1 MQKALT
7 TMEELV
13 NWFNQLDNPVL
24 AITCHGYKMSPL
36 VNDRVIISNDRMSI
50 TVEPTKYYRKD
61 QLAKASIDTCGYLD
75 VPHSPTITVA
85 VQFPIALPLDLTP
98 ENLIP
103 FIEKT
108 VRDYSGNTIDFIAI
122 DDFNSDRL
130 PL

>member
-7 TMEELV
+7 TMQELV
-13 NWFNQLDNPVL
+13 DWFNQLDNPVL

-36 VNDRVIISNDRMSI
+36 VNDCVIISNDYMSI

-61 QLAKASIDTCGYLD
+61 QLAKATIDTCGYLD
-75 VPHSPTITVA
+75 VPHTPTITVA

-108 VRDYSGNTIDFIAI
+108 VTKYSGNIIDFE
-122 DDFNSDRL
+122 DTD
-130 PL
+130 PLDPERKD

>member
-13 NWFNQLDNPVL
+13 NWFNQLDNPVQ
-24 AITCHGYKMSPL
+24 AVTCHGYKMSPL
-36 VNDRVIISNDRMSI
+36 VSDCVIIFNDRMSI

-61 QLAKASIDTCGYLD
+61 QLAKATIDTCGYLD
-75 VPHSPTITVA
+75 VPHSPTVTVA
-85 VQFPIALPLDLTP
+85 VQFSIALPLELTP

-108 VRDYSGNTIDFIAI
+108 VTEYSGNIIDFESI
-122 DDFNSDRL
+122 DDFNSDRKD
-130 PL
+130 

>member
-7 TMEELV
+7 TMKELV
-13 NWFNQLDNPVL
+13 DWFNQLENPVR

-36 VNDRVIISNDRMSI
+36 VDDRVIISSDHMSI

-61 QLAKASIDTCGYLD
+61 QLAKATIDTCGYLD
-75 VPHSPTITVA
+75 VPHTPTITVA
-85 VQFPIALPLDLTP
+85 VQFSIALPLELTP

-108 VRDYSGNTIDFIAI
+108 VRDYSGNAIDFIAI
-122 DDFNSDRL
+122 DDFNSDGKD
-130 PL
+130 